1 MIESQPPTIPRKLR
15 MSFAL
20 LTQNFTLTMIARGV
34 VRCFIIVMSLF
45 CSLVITA
52 VVRALRSRKSDL
64 STYSYHYWGSDAYN
78 TGESRAP
85 SSDTSS
91 QLSSPSRTS
100 TGMQLGGHATFNQCN
115 ITILNMQS
123 NDSSSVSDATSNLGT
138 GFVGRGSPF
147 NMDQD
152 P

>member
-1 MIESQPPTIPRKLR
+1 
-15 MSFAL
+15 
-20 LTQNFTLTMIARGV
+20 
-34 VRCFIIVMSLF
+34 
-45 CSLVITA
+45 
-52 VVRALRSRKSDL
+52 
-64 STYSYHYWGSDAYN
+64 
-78 TGESRAP
+78 
-85 SSDTSS
+85 
-91 QLSSPSRTS
+91 
-100 TGMQLGGHATFNQCN
+100 MQLGGHATFNQCN